1 MSNGSMR
8 PGGLMALAI
17 CNFLFAGLAGLNVLG
32 LVVFLTMAAPRG
44 GQTPRGMPSEMMLI
58 AMVALGAVGGVLLVL
73 SGIGYIMTK
82 KFLGRVLGTIYGLLA
97 LSSSIFAIVVFTNAG
112 GDVGLLNLVGIIYP
126 VLTIVLL
133 NTTFRNDF
141 VN

>member
-32 LVVFLTMAAPRG
+32 LVVYLTMSPRG
-44 GQTPRGMPSEMMLI
+44 GQTPRGMPSELMLI
-58 AMVALGAVGGVLLVL
+58 AMVTLTGIGAMLLVL
-73 SGIGYIMTK
+73 SGIGYLLTK
-82 KFLGRVLGTIYGLLA
+82 KFLGRYLGTAYGVLA
-97 LSSSIFAIVVFTNAG
+97 LGSSIFAIVAYTNAG

-126 VLTIVLL
+126 VLTIILL
-133 NTTFRNDF
+133 NTTFRKDF